1 MKKYITDRT
10 LEKTIED
17 KLVDLVK
24 KYGGRCEKL
33 VNVGF
38 SGFPDR
44 SLLLPGGLIIFV
56 ETKRPKGGRYS
67 ALQNKWRDW
76 LTALGFHYY
85 RIKDKEQ
92 LAAFELILLDELGRK

>member
-1 MKKYITDRT
+1 MTE
-10 LEKTIED
+10 LEKEIER
-17 KLVDLVK
+17 KLVATAK

-38 SGFPDR
+38 AGFPDR
-44 SLLLPGGLIIFV
+44 TILLPGGFVIFV

-76 LTALGFHYY
+76 LLTLGFDYY
-85 RIKDKEQ
+85 RIKDLEQ
-92 LAAFELILLDELGRK
+92 LAAFELVLRNLLEEAT